1 MIGNKSMQKNLYEIL
16 EISPDATQDKIKAA
30 MIRLGKIYAPQAQG
44 NEAARIYLKK
54 ITQAYQILSNPY
66 QRANYNHLLKKS
78 LEQNQKSE
86 EDWQN
91 KIEKWGKRGKIIKQW
106 LIKGWQITKQ
116 WLIKGWKI
124 TKQWLTK
131 EPKVAK
137 HWFTKKRQIV
147 ELPVVEKKLV
157 SQIPEKKLNANESS
171 APNQKMAKKKIVK
184 GQTATKHIKN
194 ILIRGEKII
203 YQAHTH
209 WFFYLDFG
217 AVLLVIL
224 SGYLLAFNP
233 DFIGKDMP
241 TMLVWVP
248 ELISKDL
255 LEMPVW
261 RLGLI
266 ALLLVGLMMLWEAFI
281 IKQTT
286 EFGMTSKR
294 VFFKSGLLSRT
305 VIELKLN
312 RIESITIH
320 QGIFGIIFNYGTIK
334 IIGMGGVKTIV
345 PNIVAPSKF
354 KKILWRVLDKY
365 GEEVEYVI
373 VNCEL

>member
-1 MIGNKSMQKNLYEIL
+1 
-16 EISPDATQDKIKAA
+16 
-30 MIRLGKIYAPQAQG
+30 
-44 NEAARIYLKK
+44 
-54 ITQAYQILSNPY
+54 LSNPY

-78 LEQNQKSE
+78 LEQNQKSK

-91 KIEKWGKRGKIIKQW
+91 KIEKWRGR
-106 LIKGWQITKQ
+106 WQITKK

-137 HWFTKKRQIV
+137 HWFTKKRKIV
-147 ELPVVEKKLV
+147 ELPVVEKQLV
-157 SQIPEKKLNANESS
+157 NQILEKKSNANAEESS
-171 APNQKMAKKKIVK
+171 APNEKMVHKKMVK

-224 SGYLLAFNP
+224 SGYLLVFNP

-248 ELISKDL
+248 KLISKDL

-261 RLGLI
+261 RLGLM

-286 EFGMTSKR
+286 ELGMTSKR
-294 VFFKSGLLSRT
+294 VFFKCGLLSRT

-320 QGIFGIIFNYGTIK
+320 QGIFGVIFNYGTIR

-373 VNCEL
+373 VNCETK

>member
-1 MIGNKSMQKNLYEIL
+1 MQKNLYEIL
-16 EISPDATQDKIKAA
+16 EISPDATQNKIKAA
-30 MIRLGKIYAPQAQG
+30 MIRLGKIYAPQAQT
-44 NEAARIYLKK
+44 NEVARIYLKK

-66 QRANYNHLLKKS
+66 QRANYNNLLKKS
-78 LEQNQKSE
+78 LEQKKRSKE
-86 EDWQN
+86 YWQN
-91 KIEKWGKRGKIIKQW
+91 KIEKWVERWKITKQWFIKGWQIIKQW
-106 LIKGWQITKQ
+106 FIKGWQITKQ
-116 WLIKGWKI
+116 WL
-124 TKQWLTK
+124 TK
-131 EPKVAK
+131 EPKFPK
-137 HWFTKKRQIV
+137 HWFTKKRKIIKRH
-147 ELPVVEKKLV
+147 VVEKKLV
-157 SQIPEKKLNANESS
+157 SQILEKKSNADELS

-194 ILIRGEKII
+194 ILIQGEKVI

-248 ELISKDL
+248 EFVSKDL

-281 IKQTT
+281 VKQTT
-286 EFGMTSKR
+286 QLGMTSKR
-294 VFFKSGLLSRT
+294 VFFKCGLLSQT

-320 QGIFGIIFNYGTIK
+320 QSIFGVIFNYGTIK

>member
-1 MIGNKSMQKNLYEIL
+1 MQKNLYEIL

-30 MIRLGKIYAPQAQG
+30 MIRLGKIYAPQAQT
-44 NEAARIYLKK
+44 NEASRIYFKK

-78 LEQNQKSE
+78 QEKNQKSE
-86 EDWQN
+86 EYWQN
-91 KIEKWGKRGKIIKQW
+91 KIEKWGKRGKITKQC
-106 LIKGWQITKQ
+106 LIKGWQ
-116 WLIKGWKI
+116 I

-137 HWFTKKRQIV
+137 HWFTKKQQII

-157 SQIPEKKLNANESS
+157 NQILDKKSNTNESS
-171 APNQKMAKKKIVK
+171 APDQKMAKKKIVK

-224 SGYLLAFNP
+224 SSYLLAFNP

-248 ELISKDL
+248 KFVSKDL

-261 RLGLI
+261 RLGLM
-266 ALLLVGLMMLWEAFI
+266 ALLLVGLMMLWEVFI

-286 EFGMTSKR
+286 ELGITSKR

-373 VNCEL
+373 VNCETK